1 MLLAKLSSRWSHA
14 PGERQNHPDLGY
26 VVQLQKCDVLLAG
39 SEEMVRST
47 LRVTMV
53 FRREDGTW
61 RVAHATRTQSR
72 RRNRS
77 THASTRRYRSTPDQ
91 RGTPASSRPCGI
103 RRRPLEGYLVK
114 PVDVLE
120 FVNTIQRRG
129 VARMAET

>member
-61 RVAHATRTQSR
+61 RVPHRHADPIT
-72 RRNRS
+72 
-77 THASTRRYRSTPDQ
+77 TPQ
-91 RGTPASSRPCGI
+91 PI
-103 RRRPLEGYLVK
+103 
-114 PVDVLE
+114 
-120 FVNTIQRRG
+120 NTI
-129 VARMAET
+129 VDT